1 MGGAVAV
8 AAGLIEG
15 PPPALGE
22 TRRGV
27 FLSGVRVISLTHFLQ
42 GPSGVQ
48 FLADLGADV
57 VKIEPPRRGAWERH
71 WSGAETFL
79 NGESVF
85 FLLAHRNQRSMTV
98 DLKSDRG
105 KDVLWRLIRT
115 ADILV
120 ENYRPG
126 VLDRLGFDYEAVH
139 RANPG
144 VVYCACSGYGP
155 DGPYRE
161 RPGQDLLLQAEAGL
175 ARLTGGADA
184 PPTPVGTAVVDQHG
198 AALLAIGVLA
208 ALRGRDQTGTGC
220 RVDVSLLASALDL
233 QIEPLTYY
241 LNGGRLQPRSRTGL
255 ATTFHEAPY
264 GIYQTRDGWI
274 AVSLSSNVQLAEL
287 AGSARLAGF
296 REEERFSR
304 REEVSAAIGE
314 VLSTRTT
321 QEWLETLGRAGLW
334 CAPVNGYDEVVAD
347 PQVQWN
353 GAFLEIDHPRAGR
366 VRLLAHPIRYNGEP
380 PPLRRGPPLLGEDTD
395 DVLRELGYAGDEI
408 ERLRGDGII

>member
-1 MGGAVAV
+1 M
-8 AAGLIEG
+8 
-15 PPPALGE
+15 
-22 TRRGV
+22 
-27 FLSGVRVISLTHFLQ
+27 FLTGVRVISLTHFLQ

-57 VKIEPPRRGAWERH
+57 VKIEPRGGAWERR

-85 FLLAHRNQRSMTV
+85 FLLAHRNQRSITV
-98 DLKSDRG
+98 DLKAGRG

-115 ADILV
+115 ADVLV

-139 RANPG
+139 LANPRL
-144 VVYCACSGYGP
+144 VYCACSGYGP

-161 RPGQDLLLQAEAGL
+161 RPGQDLLLQAESGL
-175 ARLTGGADA
+175 ARLSGGADA

-208 ALRGRDQTGTGC
+208 ALHGRDRSGTGC

-241 LNGGRLQPRSRTGL
+241 LNGGPLQPRSRTGL

-264 GIYQTRDGWI
+264 GVYQTRDGWM
-274 AVSLSSNVQLAEL
+274 AVSLSSIARLAEL
-287 AGSARLAGF
+287 AGSARLTEF

-304 REEVSAAIGE
+304 REEISAAIGE
-314 VLSTRTT
+314 ALRTRRTK
-321 QEWLETLGRAGLW
+321 EWLETLGRAGLW
-334 CAPVNGYDEVVAD
+334 CAPVNGYDEVAAD

-353 GAFLEIDHPRAGR
+353 GTFLEVEHPRAGR
-366 VRLLAHPIRYNGEP
+366 VRLLTHPIRYNGEP
-380 PPLRRGPPLLGEDTD
+380 PPLRRRPPLLGEDTAE
-395 DVLRELGYAGDEI
+395 VLRELGYADDEI
-408 ERLRGDGII
+408 EGLRSDGVV